1 VSPAGFLR
9 LIQRPRADRIQR
21 SYPLGWYSE
30 RLPASAT
37 AAGARGTRGRG
48 PPTNLKAFKLKTIDG
63 FQILRKVA
71 ESNTAEIYHVARLVG
86 RGRGDEYA
94 CKALRRECAANR
106 VERAHLQREYRIC
119 SALHHPNL
127 IYVHELQL
135 SAERPFLLMDIVHGP
150 SLRQRLDQGRPPLAS
165 ALAWL
170 AQAADGLGYLHE
182 AGYVHRDVKPQNT
195 VIGEGGEGGEG
206 GEVKVIDFALAV
218 RQDASFGKHLLR
230 RIIERRRPGTWSYMS
245 PEQIRNKRLTG
256 LADIYGLGV
265 TLFEVAAG
273 RLPYSAESPQ
283 ELLEQHLYA
292 PVPSVRAVAPDVPA
306 EVDDLV
312 GAMMAKDP
320 LDRPT
325 GMQYVSAKLRSIV
338 AAEGAGASGSGG
350 LPPG

>member
-1 VSPAGFLR
+1 M
-9 LIQRPRADRIQR
+9 
-21 SYPLGWYSE
+21 E
-30 RLPASAT
+30 RLPASAN

-48 PPTNLKAFKLKTIDG
+48 PPTGVKAFMLKTIDG

-94 CKALRRECAANR
+94 CKALRRAYAANR

-119 SALHHPNL
+119 SALDHPNL
-127 IYVHELQL
+127 IHVHELQL
-135 SAERPFLLMDIVHGP
+135 SAERPFLLMDIVRGP

-195 VIGEGGEGGEG
+195 VIGDGGDGGEGGEA
-206 GEVKVIDFALAV
+206 KVIDFALAV
-218 RQDASFGKHLLR
+218 RQDDSFGKHLLR

-256 LADIYGLGV
+256 PADIYGLGV

-338 AAEGAGASGSGG
+338 AAEGAGPSGSGG
-350 LPPG
+350 LPDG